1 MPKTALT
8 RRQVLLGS
16 MAAASA
22 LNWPRASVQGAS
34 PTPET
39 ITSQLVEAAR
49 KEGKVIWYTSVDL
62 QVAETISKA
71 FEAKFPG
78 IAVRVERTGAERVF
92 QRIGQE
98 RASNIFACDVAQSS
112 DAAHYIAWKREG
124 VLTPCVPEDVAK
136 HFPAQHKDADGMF
149 ASWRLACCMRSRQ
162 QVAHSYR
169 ADLVNFSVCNLN
181 EAD

>member
-1 MPKTALT
+1 MPKTAPT

-22 LNWPRASVQGAS
+22 LNWQRASVQGAS
-34 PTPET
+34 PTPES

-78 IAVRVERTGAERVF
+78 IGVRVERTGAERVF

-112 DAAHYIAWKREG
+112 DAAHYIAWKRDDAPHCVRARG
-124 VLTPCVPEDVAK
+124 CGQAFPSPTPGRGR
-136 HFPAQHKDADGMF
+136 H
-149 ASWRLACCMRSRQ
+149 
-162 QVAHSYR
+162 
-169 ADLVNFSVCNLN
+169 VCNL
-181 EAD
+181 ALISVRHRL